1 MWKFFAAVIFCV
13 TLVSASC
20 PTACQCPP
28 DVPVCAAG
36 VALMLDSCGCCKVC
50 ARQLN
55 EDCSRTRPCDSAKGL
70 ECNFGGGSDAAQGI
84 CRAKLDGRSCEF
96 NSRIY
101 QNGETFQ
108 TNCKYRCTCT
118 DGYIRCASL
127 CNRDLS
133 MYEVG
138 CAKWKKVKAKGKCC
152 ERLICLKDANT
163 GRSLTRKHR
172 QKYNNDA
179 SEKDFSKI
187 YERGYV
193 RRGELRASRNHTKR
207 SKSAKVSQCK
217 LQTTAWSPCSKSCG
231 PGISSRMTNNNTEC
245 KLVTETQT
253 CEIHSCKKT
262 PNKEC

>member
-1 MWKFFAAVIFCV
+1 MKGALQQDEQF
-13 TLVSASC
+13 TLSCQVSASC

-163 GRSLTRKHR
+163 GRS
-172 QKYNNDA
+172 
-179 SEKDFSKI
+179 
-187 YERGYV
+187 
-193 RRGELRASRNHTKR
+193 
-207 SKSAKVSQCK
+207 KSAKVSQCK

-262 PNKEC
+262 PNKGTPLTSPQNNSTI